1 MISAHTGA
9 ACDTPRTFPIR
20 GEIVEETRRVDD
32 EKKEDAV
39 VSQDITTGWNVQDA
53 TRLDMG
59 QYGLVGELLHG
70 AFDER
75 DTADLR

>member
-1 MISAHTGA
+1 M
-9 ACDTPRTFPIR
+9 
-20 GEIVEETRRVDD
+20 RRVDD